1 MIEINRVGNYYGNLQ
16 VEECQGKFYM
26 RMDCAMGGSDWF
38 EISSTLYQELVALN
52 DIKHKF
58 DDEVDRLVIDKA
70 PEGAKD

>member
-1 MIEINRVGNYYGNLQ
+1 VIEINGVANYYGKLQ

-26 RMDCAMGGSDWF
+26 RMGCVMGGSDWS

-52 DIKHKF
+52 DVKYKF

-70 PEGAKD
+70 PEGAKE